1 MASLSGDERQ
11 LGVWIA
17 RAKTSMQEATELKNA
32 LKSHKEEALALR
44 QKAEAAEEAIQVL
57 LNQEKQREEETSIFA
72 DWNGELYH
80 ILAIQKQ
87 MLKNKTQT
95 QVSFFKIMK
104 NKQKALRVIQAL
116 KEIKDSKKR
125 QSKLARI
132 IARRKRFKT
141 LRRVIDS
148 WASCTRRQ
156 KQIGRRKENLAK
168 ARNGTIL
175 CNHMSKWSQ
184 VCFFHQ
190 KIEDQVLFRFKHF
203 VRRRVLFSWRN
214 GLAKHHCFSRLLWR
228 MFHRWKTLYMRHRLM
243 TESELWFLD
252 RHEFLTGNRVFLAWK
267 CLGQE
272 LVKTRVRFEKCRGL
286 IRRSWYRLLLLC
298 FGVWLSAMETAR
310 LISAKWMMKCNKI
323 VPAQMYTAFL
333 SWRCRNKHKV
343 LGRITVMTKST
354 GRRAQCTAR
363 HFSCW
368 VDMISIKRK
377 CLDLKRE
384 VCEQSARRALQGV
397 LNCWKYLL
405 HLATRRSWVD
415 HKLHLACSDVL
426 RTSFVLWTF
435 GHLQL
440 CLKISRYS
448 LNKLRRKSAL
458 SMTLD
463 RWMSSTCCADYLQVC
478 SLAWSRAARALLS
491 FRALL
496 SWKLVLEDRQ
506 RKHERRLMDQ
516 VMGLKLMMLSC
527 WKLFAATC
535 KTERAVVDNFQSLL
549 MRKEAALI
557 LQCWRG
563 CVLKQGSN
571 CLSSPD
577 YQNE

>member
-175 CNHMSKWSQ
+175 CNHMSK
-184 VCFFHQ
+184 
-190 KIEDQVLFRFKHF
+190 
-203 VRRRVLFSWRN
+203 
-214 GLAKHHCFSRLLWR
+214 
-228 MFHRWKTLYMRHRLM
+228 LM

-272 LVKTRVRFEKCRGL
+272 LVKTREQAQGVGED
-286 IRRSWYRLLLLC
+286 YRHDEEYRPACPVHCKAFLLL
-298 FGVWLSAMETAR
+298 G
-310 LISAKWMMKCNKI
+310 
-323 VPAQMYTAFL
+323 
-333 SWRCRNKHKV
+333 
-343 LGRITVMTKST
+343 
-354 GRRAQCTAR
+354 
-363 HFSCW
+363 
-368 VDMISIKRK
+368 
-377 CLDLKRE
+377 
-384 VCEQSARRALQGV
+384 
-397 LNCWKYLL
+397 
-405 HLATRRSWVD
+405 
-415 HKLHLACSDVL
+415 
-426 RTSFVLWTF
+426 
-435 GHLQL
+435 
-440 CLKISRYS
+440 
-448 LNKLRRKSAL
+448 
-458 SMTLD
+458 
-463 RWMSSTCCADYLQVC
+463 
-478 SLAWSRAARALLS
+478 
-491 FRALL
+491 
-496 SWKLVLEDRQ
+496 
-506 RKHERRLMDQ
+506 
-516 VMGLKLMMLSC
+516 
-527 WKLFAATC
+527 
-535 KTERAVVDNFQSLL
+535 
-549 MRKEAALI
+549 
-557 LQCWRG
+557 
-563 CVLKQGSN
+563 
-571 CLSSPD
+571 
-577 YQNE
+577 